1 MSPTMKKTYDIIVV
15 GGGHAG
21 IEASLAAARMGMD
34 TLLVTM
40 SADTI
45 GRMSCNPAIGGQA
58 KGHLVR
64 ELDALGGEMGK
75 VIDSAGLHFK
85 MLNKSKGPAVWSPRA
100 QADKYLYEEIA
111 STACKNQR
119 NLDIREGIATGLAVE
134 NGAVTSVT
142 VDNEAIGC
150 KKLILTC
157 GTFLN
162 GKIHI
167 GLKNYMSGRSG
178 EPAAVGLTET
188 LKSLGFNTGRLKTGT
203 PPRVDADSVKWERT
217 EVQKPD
223 NPPEAFSFQ
232 TKTISAEQIDMYI
245 TYTNEQTHEWLRTGL
260 DQSPMYTGAIDAVG
274 PRYCPSIEDKIM
286 RFAHRDRHQ
295 IFLEREGYN
304 TNEIYVNGFSTSLP
318 EEAQVK
324 AIKTIPGL
332 EDANVI
338 KLGYAIEYD
347 YFEPYQLDYT
357 MQTKTVGGLYFAGQI
372 CGTSGYE
379 EAAVQGFIAGVNAV
393 RSLRDEAPFVL
404 DRTEAYIGVLI
415 DDLINKSTKEPYRMF
430 TSSAEFRLLLRQ
442 DNADL
447 RLMKYGKELGLINDV
462 TFEASNQ
469 KATAIDELFALI
481 EKEKVRKEVFE
492 EFKPEGV
499 RSIEHSETVLTLLK
513 RPELSLSHFKHVEEL
528 SEFPEKVRQ
537 HVEFEVKYE
546 GYIARQMSEV
556 KKFKRNESKRIPDTI
571 NYDDVIA
578 LSNEGREK
586 LKTFQPKSFGH
597 ASRISGLRPSDL
609 NVLLVY
615 LEKLSA
621 KSA

>member
-1 MSPTMKKTYDIIVV
+1 MNKKYDIIVV

-21 IEASLAAARMGMD
+21 IEASLASARMGLE

-75 VIDSAGLHFK
+75 LIDATGLHFK

-100 QADKYLYEEIA
+100 QADKYQYEALAQEI
-111 STACKNQR
+111 CKNQR
-119 NLDIREGIATGLAVE
+119 GLDILEGIAT
-134 NGAVTSVT
+134 SIR
-142 VDNEAIGC
+142 VDNNEITGVFIGAEVISC
-150 KKLILTC
+150 SKLVLTC

-178 EPAAVGLTET
+178 EPSAVGLTEQ
-188 LKSLGFNTGRLKTGT
+188 LISLGFRTGRLKTGT
-203 PPRVDADSVKWERT
+203 PPRVDADTVDWSKT
-217 EVQKPD
+217 EAQKAD
-223 NPPEAFSFQ
+223 NPPEPFSFQ
-232 TKTISAEQIDMYI
+232 TTEIITEQIDMYI
-245 TYTNEQTHEWLRTGL
+245 TYTNQKTHDWLKTGL
-260 DQSPMYTGAIDAVG
+260 DQSPMYTGAIGGVG

-286 RFAHRDRHQ
+286 RFAERDRHQ

-304 TNEIYVNGFSTSLP
+304 TNEIYINGFSTSLP
-318 EEAQVK
+318 EQAQVK
-324 AIKTIPGL
+324 ALKTIPGL
-332 EDANVI
+332 ERAKVL

-357 MQTKTVGGLYFAGQI
+357 MQTKLVKGLYFAGQI

-379 EAAVQGFIAGVNAV
+379 EAAAQGFIAGVNAAL
-393 RSLRDEAPFVL
+393 SLQEKDVFVL
-404 DRTEAYIGVLI
+404 ERTESYIGVLI
-415 DDLINKSTKEPYRMF
+415 DDLINKSTQEPYRMF

-447 RLMKYGKELGLINDV
+447 RLMKHGYKLGLISDSVLN
-462 TFEASNQ
+462 TTHIKSR
-469 KATAIDELFALI
+469 LI
-481 EKEKVRKEVFE
+481 NEVFE
-492 EFKPEGV
+492 LIKSEKVKKEQFDRIKSDHARAIV
-499 RSIEHSETVLTLLK
+499 HSETIHTLLK
-513 RPELSLSHFKHVEEL
+513 RPEVSLEDFSYVDQLKTY
-528 SEFPEKVRQ
+528 PKKVRQ

-546 GYIARQMSEV
+546 GYIARQLSEV
-556 KKFKRNESKRIPDTI
+556 KKFKKNEEKRIPKDI
-571 NYDDVIA
+571 DYSKIAA

-586 LKTFQPKSFGH
+586 LTKYHPSSFGH
-597 ASRISGLRPSDL
+597 ASRISGLRPADL

-615 LEKLSA
+615 LEKDRREHV
-621 KSA
+621 